1 MASKKNQRGGIRKSD
16 GIHFV
21 NARPSSETERIK
33 AQRLVRAH
41 VGRWI
46 SDQTRDKDRT
56 AEAASNSVSSIRS
69 SASASTSASASASTS
84 TSISPLSIGASTGST
99 PPNNPQSAQAAT
111 RPSLP
116 SDDGPPSSFIVVSR
130 PSPQP
135 TRYVPAPRRGI
146 AARGLNQRPLREWQR
161 SPFPPSHASDSSD
174 SSDDAASLT
183 EPIAFIPW
191 HEVARVEP
199 QISGLFDPF
208 GTYPTEFS
216 PDLVNPCETYRSY
229 LWTPDLD

>member
-69 SASASTSASASASTS
+69 SASGSTSASASTS
-84 TSISPLSIGASTGST
+84 TSFSPLSIVASTGLT
-99 PPNNPQSAQAAT
+99 PPNNPQGAQAAT
-111 RPSLP
+111 HPSLP

-135 TRYVPAPRRGI
+135 TRYAPAPRRGI
-146 AARGLNQRPLREWQR
+146 TARGLNQRPLREWQR

-174 SSDDAASLT
+174 SSDDAASPT

-191 HEVARVEP
+191 HEVTRVEP

-229 LWTPDLD
+229 